1 MKPNEEPYFEVEGV
15 FYTYQ
20 DGAIAGYACTYGD
33 SWDIITEEGKN
44 INRPVIYLDREKRV
58 TAPRNLYQKKWSSK
72 RIDSLV
78 EEYQLRFD
86 ELSADVALLKLDTFR
101 MKLFMA
107 ETYLIEY
114 KSLKYSYFAGNA
126 LKFILF

>member
-1 MKPNEEPYFEVEGV
+1 MSFKKDPFFEVEGV

-20 DGAIAGYACTYGD
+20 DGPIAGYAYTDGD
-33 SWDIITEEGKN
+33 SWHIATEDGDDLYRN
-44 INRPVIYLDREKRV
+44 TIYLDRDRKI
-58 TAPRNLYQKKWSSK
+58 TAPKNLHQKSWASN
-72 RIDSLV
+72 RINELIED
-78 EEYQLRFD
+78 YQLKVD
-86 ELSADVALLKLDTFR
+86 ELTLSMQLLKLETFR